1 MRQQFSDALK
11 EAMKAGDKRRVSTVR
26 LITSALKDR
35 DIEQRGVGKD
45 PLSDDEILGLLTKM
59 VKQRQESMKIYED
72 NARPELAEQEREE
85 IAIIMGFMPQQMDD
99 AAGRRRHRRG
109 GEGNRRSR
117 HARHG
122 QGHGRAEGAAMPA
135 RWISARPAPRSR
147 PGSARGEGAAALPH
161 ACGRDPAVL
170 LPAGEGGGEADG

>member
-99 AAGRRRHRRG
+99 AQVAAAIDAVVKR
-109 GEGNRRSR
+109 NRRSR

-122 QGHGRAEGAAMPA
+122 QGHGRPEGAPCRPDGFRQGQRRNQGPA
-135 RWISARPAPRSR
+135 Q
-147 PGSARGEGAAALPH
+147 RGVKAGLRAS
-161 ACGRDPAVL
+161 CG
-170 LPAGEGGGEADG
+170 

>member
-35 DIEQRGVGKD
+35 DIEQRGLGKE

-99 AAGRRRHRRG
+99 AQVAAAIDAVVAETGAAGMKDMG
-109 GEGNRRSR
+109 KVMAALKER
-117 HARHG
+117 HAG
-122 QGHGRAEGAAMPA
+122 QMDFGKASAAIKA
-135 RWISARPAPRSR
+135 RLSA
-147 PGSARGEGAAALPH
+147 G
-161 ACGRDPAVL
+161 
-170 LPAGEGGGEADG
+170 

>member
-99 AAGRRRHRRG
+99 A
-109 GEGNRRSR
+109 
-117 HARHG
+117 
-122 QGHGRAEGAAMPA
+122 QV
-135 RWISARPAPRSR
+135 
-147 PGSARGEGAAALPH
+147 AAAI
-161 ACGRDPAVL
+161 DAVVK
-170 LPAGEGGGEADG
+170 

>member
-35 DIEQRGVGKD
+35 DIEQRGAGKE

-85 IAIIMGFMPQQMDD
+85 IAIIMGFMPRQMDD
-99 AAGRRRHRRG
+99 AQVAAAIDAVVAETGAAGMKDMG
-109 GEGNRRSR
+109 KVMAALKER
-117 HARHG
+117 HAG
-122 QGHGRAEGAAMPA
+122 QMDFGKASAAIKA
-135 RWISARPAPRSR
+135 RLSA
-147 PGSARGEGAAALPH
+147 G
-161 ACGRDPAVL
+161 
-170 LPAGEGGGEADG
+170 

>member
-85 IAIIMGFMPQQMDD
+85 IAIIMGFMPQQMDEAAVKAAID
-99 AAGRRRHRRG
+99 AAV
-109 GEGNRRSR
+109 
-117 HARHG
+117 
-122 QGHGRAEGAAMPA
+122 AETGAAGMKDM
-135 RWISARPAPRSR
+135 
-147 PGSARGEGAAALPH
+147 GKVMAALREKF
-161 ACGRDPAVL
+161 AGRMDFGKASAAIKARL
-170 LPAGEGGGEADG
+170 SAG

>member
-59 VKQRQESMKIYED
+59 EALRHFIESYLDLTLFVDAIAFGLDSGDLPLMSLVRQGSQNNLGRLAHLDFASLALVDIGEDPYLLWVDQREHWLY
-72 NARPELAEQEREE
+72 
-85 IAIIMGFMPQQMDD
+85 
-99 AAGRRRHRRG
+99 RG
-109 GEGNRRSR
+109 KR
-117 HARHG
+117 
-122 QGHGRAEGAAMPA
+122 
-135 RWISARPAPRSR
+135 
-147 PGSARGEGAAALPH
+147 
-161 ACGRDPAVL
+161 
-170 LPAGEGGGEADG
+170 